1 MSNRAMIGQMM
12 VSSRYPVI
20 VYGSVRGLI
29 SAHRAV
35 GPARESLR
43 KDRRACASSGNG
55 AYSDGAVYVYRR
67 GIWDSIDPY
76 TL

>member
-1 MSNRAMIGQMM
+1 MNSAQIGSIT
-12 VSSRYPVI
+12 VRSKYPVI

-29 SAHRAV
+29 SAHREA
-35 GPARESLR
+35 GPARRSLR
-43 KDRRACASSGNG
+43 RDRRHCARLGGG

-67 GIWDSIDPY
+67 GLWDAIDPY